1 MELSLMSV
9 ASFLVR
15 VRGFLALSGMT
26 ELLLQKGEQIRQVD
40 KAPALASVWAFEGCP
55 PDQFTLATYL
65 PQTQQVRYI
74 TSLFPAHL
82 ISPLFGW
89 IYYTN

>member
-1 MELSLMSV
+1 MTDLS
-9 ASFLVR
+9 
-15 VRGFLALSGMT
+15 
-26 ELLLQKGEQIRQVD
+26 LQKGEQIRQFG

-82 ISPLFGW
+82 ISPLFGGS
-89 IYYTN
+89 IIPTRRKENVEKTQGERKGLHNFG